1 MSRFFNVSVATSV
14 AQQTKQVRAPSSDI
28 RALCTEIHACV
39 YVAACQAHAAI
50 HFWWCSVSQLT
61 LVSLFWQAVVW
72 CDKLHWPPF
81 SIHQHRHDKFT
92 TAHVDPLLLNQAFQ
106 YHSPEPQRIMTSQ
119 EIIRSGLTDRPCDFL
134 PPKSTRQWPRHP
146 TLILGLRPLSFE
158 TAEQVAPG
166 VVEEWDLNI

>member
-1 MSRFFNVSVATSV
+1 MYGNSCVRLCGCMSSSRSDSFLMMLSESTHSSVTV
-14 AQQTKQVRAPSSDI
+14 
-28 RALCTEIHACV
+28 
-39 YVAACQAHAAI
+39 
-50 HFWWCSVSQLT
+50 LT
-61 LVSLFWQAVVW
+61 GCCVW